1 MPTFQSP
8 AESQDNEVVL
18 GFDSARFLVRTQQ
31 SLNSVR
37 NRHRTMALSENERFH
52 LKKIVKELDSYSARH
67 TEFVTVYVPSGYDLN
82 KIIQHLQQEQGTA
95 TNIKSAQTRKN
106 VIDALERM
114 IVHLRLFKG
123 TPKNGLAVFS
133 GNVAAREGA
142 SDVRVWA
149 IEPPV
154 PIQTRIYRCDK
165 NFQLD
170 ILRDMLEAKE
180 AYGMIVLDS
189 RDAIIAILKGKTIIP
204 LVSTHSHV
212 PGKMKAGGQ
221 SSVRFAR
228 NREIAVNEHFKKVAD
243 LVKDQFLRMEGL
255 KGILV
260 GGPGPTKYDFVDS
273 GHITEEVK
281 KKIIAI
287 KDLSYTEEFGLEE
300 LLEKSQ
306 DVLAQEEVIEEK
318 KLVSK
323 FLETLAIK
331 PNMVTY
337 GEQNTLKALEMGAV
351 ATLLLSDALDEQKIE
366 QFESTAKA
374 FSTEIRIVSTETR
387 EGVQLRDIGKIGAM
401 LRYPIE

>member
-1 MPTFQSP
+1 MGIT
-8 AESQDNEVVL
+8 
-18 GFDSARFLVRTQQ
+18 
-31 SLNSVR
+31 
-37 NRHRTMALSENERFH
+37 ENERFH
-52 LKKIVKELDSYSARH
+52 LKKLIKELDSYSARH
-67 TEFVTVYVPSGYDLN
+67 TEFVTVYIPAGYDLN

-114 IVHLRLFKG
+114 IVHLRLYKS
-123 TPKNGLAVFS
+123 TPKNGMAVFS

-142 SDVRVWA
+142 SDVRVWG
-149 IEPPV
+149 IEPPI
-154 PIQTRIYRCDK
+154 PIQTRMYRCDK

-170 ILRDMLEAKE
+170 ILREMMETKE

-189 RDAIIAILKGKTIIP
+189 RDATIAILKGKTIIP
-204 LVSTHSHV
+204 LISTHSHI

-243 LVKDQFLRMEGL
+243 IVKDQFLKMEGL

-281 KKIIAI
+281 RKIIAI

-306 DVLAQEEVIEEK
+306 DVLAHEEVAEEK
-318 KLVSK
+318 KLVSR

-331 PNMVTY
+331 PEMVTY
-337 GEQNTLKALEMGAV
+337 GEANTLKALEMGAV
-351 ATLLLSDALDEQKIE
+351 ATLLLSEALDEQKIE
-366 QFESTAKA
+366 QFEITAKA
-374 FSTEIRIVSTETR
+374 FSTEIKIISTQTR
-387 EGVQLRDIGKIGAM
+387 EGAQLRDIGKIGAL

>member
-1 MPTFQSP
+1 
-8 AESQDNEVVL
+8 
-18 GFDSARFLVRTQQ
+18 
-31 SLNSVR
+31 
-37 NRHRTMALSENERFH
+37 MALTENERFH

-170 ILRDMLEAKE
+170 ILRSMLEAKE
-180 AYGMIVLDS
+180 AYGLIVLDS
-189 RDAIIAILKGKTIIP
+189 RDAIIAILKGKTIVP
-204 LVSTHSHV
+204 LISTHSHI

-243 LVKDQFLRMEGL
+243 LVKDQFLKMEGL

-260 GGPGPTKYDFVDS
+260 GGPGPTKYDFVES

-281 KKIIAI
+281 RKIIAI

-306 DVLAQEEVIEEK
+306 DVLAQEEVTEEK

-323 FLETLAIK
+323 FLEMLAIK

-351 ATLLLSDALDEQKIE
+351 ATLLLSEALDEQKIE